1 MMINTPYF
9 LESSCNRILLPIK
22 GFLQR
27 PTSGGIVL
35 IIATIFA
42 LTLST
47 WLGEQA
53 IYRFW
58 NQSLEILASQGFS
71 LKLSWHYWVN
81 DGLMFFFFL
90 FVGLELKYEVLVGEL
105 SSFKNALLPVIA
117 ALGGMIVP
125 ACIYAGFNTG
135 TLAISGWGIPVATDI
150 AFAVGILT
158 LLGDRIPKNLIL
170 FLTALAIA
178 DDLGAVV
185 VIALFYTD
193 TINTQALLSAGL
205 LFLLLLFFNR
215 SGIKSLIPYLLVGS
229 VLWYA
234 MLLSGVHATL
244 AGVLLAMTIPIY
256 GSRDIKDFEQKTEDF
271 SKTKNRNGLSH
282 LEFNQSISE
291 IIDTGIIAQSPL
303 KRMANSL
310 NLWVAFGIVPIF
322 ALANAG
328 IDLSQITWSD
338 LFSEKVTLGVMFG
351 LAIGKFIGISLSSWI
366 TVHLG
371 WGRLPS
377 GVAWQHFFGMSWLG
391 GIGFTMS
398 LFISQLSFTDIN
410 HIEQAK
416 LGIFLASFLSAIIG
430 LGWLYQV
437 SRKS

>member
-1 MMINTPYF
+1 MKNTPYP
-9 LESSCNRILLPIK
+9 LESFYNCILLPIK
-22 GFLQR
+22 AFLQR
-27 PTSGGIVL
+27 PTSGGIIL

-42 LTLST
+42 LVLST
-47 WLGEQA
+47 WLGEEA
-53 IYRFW
+53 IYHFW
-58 NQSLEILASQGFS
+58 DQSLEILASQGVS

-90 FVGLELKYEVLVGEL
+90 FVGLELKYEILVGEL

-117 ALGGMIVP
+117 ALGGMVVP
-125 ACIYAGFNTG
+125 ACIYTGFNTG
-135 TLAISGWGIPVATDI
+135 TSAISGWGIPVATDI

-158 LLGDRIPKNLIL
+158 LLGDRIPKNLIV

-193 TINTQALLSAGL
+193 AINTHALLSAGF
-205 LFLLLLFFNR
+205 LFLLLLFFNL
-215 SGIKSLIPYLLVGS
+215 SGIKNLIPYLIVGV

-234 MLLSGVHATL
+234 MLLSGVHATV
-244 AGVLLAMTIPIY
+244 AGILLAMAIPIY
-256 GSRDIKDFEQKTEDF
+256 GSKDIKDFEQKTGDF
-271 SKTKNRNGLSH
+271 SKIKNKKDLSYSE
-282 LEFNQSISE
+282 LDQSISE
-291 IIDTGIIAQSPL
+291 IIDTGIVTQSPL
-303 KRMANSL
+303 KRMANFL
-310 NLWVAFGIVPIF
+310 NPWVSFGIVPIF

-338 LFSEKVTLGVMFG
+338 LFSENVTLGVMFG
-351 LAIGKFIGISLSSWI
+351 LALGKFIGISLFSWI
-366 TVHLG
+366 TVHRG

-377 GVAWQHFFGMSWLG
+377 GVAWQHFFGMAWLG

-398 LFISQLSFTDIN
+398 LFISQLSFTSIN

-430 LGWLYQV
+430 LGWLYQIA
-437 SRKS
+437 RKS